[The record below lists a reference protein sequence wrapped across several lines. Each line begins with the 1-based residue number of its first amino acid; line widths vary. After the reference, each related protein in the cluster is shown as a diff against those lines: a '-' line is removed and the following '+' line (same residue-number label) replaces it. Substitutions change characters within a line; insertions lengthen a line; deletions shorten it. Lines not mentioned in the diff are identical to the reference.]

1 MVIHYV
7 GDIHQ
12 PLHDSAEVD
21 SRFPSGDQGGN
32 FQKIPDTYETGVA
45 DLHAV
50 WDSVIYSYPG
60 YATLPMDKDTW
71 EYFTAQSDKLEN
83 DHPIDQEKLAVTE
96 FGDWAQE
103 SLTMAETLVYPGFV
117 NGEVPS

>member
-21 SRFPSGDQGGN
+21 HRFPSGDQGGN
-32 FQKIPDTYETGVA
+32 LQKIPDDLKEGVA

-50 WDSVIYSYPG
+50 WDSVIYG
-60 YATLPMDKDTW
+60 YSGYETLPMDKSTW
-71 EYFTAQSDKLEN
+71 DYYSAQSGRLES
-83 DHPIDQEKLAVTE
+83 D
-96 FGDWAQE
+96 
-103 SLTMAETLVYPGFV
+103 YPV
-117 NGEVPS
+117 D